1 MRIMSRVVLAFG
13 VVALL
18 VAVAPAQQPQ
28 RGQRGGGFGGIGAL
42 FDNKDVQKELNLT
55 DDQVEKA
62 KKVAEEVR
70 EKHKDDFDKLPQGQE
85 GFQKRMELNK
95 EVTDETMKQLADVLK
110 PEQTK
115 RLKQIQLQ
123 QTTRFVGPGI
133 FLTPDVESALKLSDK
148 QKDDLKTIAEDYRK
162 EARELRGGGGGFN
175 PETFQKLESMRKES
189 MENALKV
196 LDDKQK
202 KEWEE
207 LNGAA
212 FEIRFGRRPNRNQNQ
227 NDK

>member
-1 MRIMSRVVLAFG
+1 MSKVVLAFG

-28 RGQRGGGFGGIGAL
+28 RGQRGGGFGIAGL
-42 FDNKDVQKELNLT
+42 LDNKDVQKELNLT

-62 KKVAEEVR
+62 KKVVEEVR
-70 EKHKDDFDKLPQGQE
+70 DKHKDEFDKLPQGQE
-85 GFQKRMELNK
+85 GFQKRMELGRQ
-95 EVTDETMKQLADVLK
+95 VSDETIKQLADVLK

-115 RLKQIQLQ
+115 RLKQLQLQ
-123 QTTRFVGPGI
+123 QTARFLGPRI

-148 QKDDLKTIAEDYRK
+148 QKDDLKTLSDDYQK
-162 EARELRGGGGGFN
+162 DMQDLRSGGNFN
-175 PETFQKLESMRKES
+175 QETFQKMESIRKES

-202 KEWEE
+202 KGWED

-212 FEIRFGRRPNRNQNQ
+212 FEFRFGGRRPNRNQN
-227 NDK
+227 